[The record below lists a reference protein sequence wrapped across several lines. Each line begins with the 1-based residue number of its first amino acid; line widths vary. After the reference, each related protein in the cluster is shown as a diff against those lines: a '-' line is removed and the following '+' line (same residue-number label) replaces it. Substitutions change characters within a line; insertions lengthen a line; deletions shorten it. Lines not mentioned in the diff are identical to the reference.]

1 MASVVANAM
10 LVVTVNNMG
19 QSVRVEHRDGPLE
32 LGRREKPDKHRIVI
46 HDPFVSRDHLRIL
59 ERAHGRVLVECLSE
73 TKPAALGHGES
84 LQPGEGRELP
94 LPTWLQIGY
103 TRIELAQGDA
113 DHEPAADSSLT
124 VLGDSGLSS
133 LTTRLNQLG
142 DAPEA
147 VTLTRWF
154 ETLLHVQQ
162 SAAGSNEF
170 FAETARA
177 VVELIGLDRGLV
189 LLRQDGDWRIEA
201 EYGEPG
207 STLGFSR
214 TVVQNVLS
222 RKQSV
227 LLTPQVEAEASSLYD
242 IQAVVAAPILAGD
255 QVVGVVYG
263 SRGGH
268 SPSGL
273 AEVTP
278 LEAQVVQLLAAIV
291 STGLGRLRKEVEAA
305 EARTRFEQFASPELA
320 RELQRN
326 PHLLEGADREI
337 TVLFCDLRG
346 FSPLAERLGA
356 ANSYRLLADLMDR
369 LTDCVFAHQGVIVD
383 YFGDGLCAM
392 WNAPLEQPDHA
403 DRACQAALDMLRD
416 LPMLNRHWLPVTGGY
431 FRLGIGIHT
440 GTTLVGN
447 AGSRRRM
454 KYGPRGH
461 TVNLASRVEGITKQV
476 GTSTVL
482 TDATRRRLTED
493 FALRR
498 LCRAR
503 VTGVEKA
510 VELYELADCGEAAD
524 WRQRRDA
531 YETALGHFEQGRW
544 SEALAALDQ
553 VCQEESVPRDG
564 PSSALREYIQSLAQ
578 PPCDAF
584 DGVWAFEHK

>member
-1 MASVVANAM
+1 MASAVASAM

-32 LGRREKPDKHRIVI
+32 LGRRERPGTRRIVI
-46 HDPFVSRDHLRIL
+46 HDPFVSRDHLRVS
-59 ERAHGRVLVECLSE
+59 ERGQGGVLVECLSE
-73 TKPAALGHGES
+73 TKPVALGHGES
-84 LQPGEGRELP
+84 LQPGESRELP

-103 TRIELAQGDA
+103 TRIELAQGDPGREPDA
-113 DHEPAADSSLT
+113 DLSLT
-124 VLGDSGLSS
+124 VLGASGLSS
-133 LTTRLNQLG
+133 STTRLNQLG
-142 DAPEA
+142 EAPEP

-189 LLRQDGDWRIEA
+189 LLHQDGDWRIEA
-201 EYGEPG
+201 EYGQLG
-207 STLGFSR
+207 STIGFSR
-214 TVVQNVLS
+214 TIVQSVLN

-227 LLTPQVEAEASSLYD
+227 LLTPQVESEASSLYD
-242 IQAVVAAPILAGD
+242 IQAVVAAPILAED

-263 SRGGH
+263 SRSGH
-268 SPSGL
+268 SPTGL
-273 AEVTP
+273 AQVTP

-326 PHLLEGADREI
+326 PNLLEGADREI

-346 FSPLAERLGA
+346 FSLLAERLGA
-356 ANSYRLLADLMDR
+356 AKTYGLLADLMDR
-369 LTDCVFAHQGVIVD
+369 LTECVFAHQGVIVD

-416 LPMLNRHWLPVTGGY
+416 LPMLDRHWLSVTGGY
-431 FRLGIGIHT
+431 FRLGIGVHT

-461 TVNLASRVEGITKQV
+461 TVNLASRVEGVTKQV
-476 GTSTVL
+476 GAAAIV
-482 TDATRRRLTED
+482 TDATRRRLRRTL
-493 FALRR
+493 ALRR

-503 VTGVEKA
+503 VAGVEEV
-510 VELYELADCGEAAD
+510 VELYELADCGESAD
-524 WRQRRDA
+524 WRQRRDG

-544 SEALAALDQ
+544 SEALAALEM
-553 VCQEESVPRDG
+553 VCQDAAVPLDG
-564 PSSALREYIQSLAQ
+564 PASALREYIQSLAQ
-578 PPCDAF
+578 PPGAEF
-584 DGVWAFEHK
+584 DGVWVFEHK

>member
-1 MASVVANAM
+1 M

-19 QSVRVEHRDGPLE
+19 QSVRVEHSDGPLE
-32 LGRREKPDKHRIVI
+32 LGRRERPGKRRLVI

-59 ERAHGRVLVECLSE
+59 QRAQGRVLVECLSE
-73 TKPAALGHGES
+73 TKPAALGNGES
-84 LQPGEGRELP
+84 LQPGESRELP
-94 LPTWLQIGY
+94 LPTWVQIGY
-103 TRIELAQGDA
+103 TRIDLAAGRPDR
-113 DHEPAADSSLT
+113 EPQEDSSLT
-124 VLGDSGLSS
+124 VLGASGHASS
-133 LTTRLNQLG
+133 TTRLKQLG
-142 DAPEA
+142 DAPEP
-147 VTLTRWF
+147 VTLARWF
-154 ETLLHVQQ
+154 ETLLQVQQ

-170 FAETARA
+170 FAKTASA

-189 LLRQDGDWRIEA
+189 LLRENGDWRIEA
-201 EYGEPG
+201 ECGERR
-207 STLGFSR
+207 STIDFSR
-214 TVVQNVLS
+214 TVVQSVLNK
-222 RKQSV
+222 KQGV

-242 IQAVVAAPILAGD
+242 IQAVVAAPIFDGGE
-255 QVVGVVYG
+255 VVGVVYG
-263 SRGGH
+263 SRGGP

-278 LEAQVVQLLAAIV
+278 LEAQIVQLLAAIV

-305 EARTRFEQFASPELA
+305 EARARFEQFASPELA

-326 PHLLEGADREI
+326 PRLLEGADREI

-346 FSPLAERLGA
+346 FSSLSERLGA
-356 ANSYRLLADLMDR
+356 ANTYRLLADLMDR

-416 LPMLNRHWLPVTGGY
+416 LPMLDRHWQPVTGGY

-461 TVNLASRVEGITKQV
+461 AVNLASRVEGITKQV
-476 GTSTVL
+476 GTAAVL
-482 TDATRRRLTED
+482 TGATRSRLGRD

-503 VTGVEKA
+503 LAGVEQA
-510 VELYELADCGEAAD
+510 VELYELAASGESAN
-524 WRQRRDA
+524 WRQRCSV
-531 YETALGHFEQGRW
+531 YEAALGHFEQGRW
-544 SEALAALDQ
+544 AEALAVLDRADHG
-553 VCQEESVPRDG
+553 EPLPIDG
-564 PSSALREYIQSLAQ
+564 PSNALREHLQSLVQ
-578 PPCDAF
+578 SPGGEF